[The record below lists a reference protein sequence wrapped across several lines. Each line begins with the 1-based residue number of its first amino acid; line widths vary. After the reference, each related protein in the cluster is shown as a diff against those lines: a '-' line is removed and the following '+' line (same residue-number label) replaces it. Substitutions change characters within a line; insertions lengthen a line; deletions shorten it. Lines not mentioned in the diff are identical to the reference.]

1 MNKITLE
8 LTSEE
13 LLEARFCVKRYSEL
27 FPNMPNEYYVGIRQ
41 SIIKKMTD
49 VFVKWQDSVP
59 EDYIPQLDNNNQ
71 PT

>member
-1 MNKITLE
+1 MNKITIE

-13 LLEARFCVKRYSEL
+13 LFEVRFCVKRYSEL
-27 FPNMPNEYYVGIRQ
+27 YPNHPNEYTEGIRQ
-41 SIIKKMTD
+41 SAIAKMTAAL
-49 VFVKWQDSVP
+49 VKWQDSVP

>member
-27 FPNMPNEYYVGIRQ
+27 YPNVPNEYIESIRQ
-41 SIIKKMTD
+41 SIIKKMA
-49 VFVKWQDSVP
+49 VAFRAWQDSVP
-59 EDYIPQLDNNNQ
+59 EDYIPEPEN
-71 PT
+71 